1 METDGGRAE
10 AKRGGKMEEEGVR
23 EGRGRKRRGKEGQ
36 KREKIYHIC
45 VLGDAGSNFNVDK

>member
-1 METDGGRAE
+1 MEREKEAE
-10 AKRGGKMEEEGVR
+10 ANRGRKMEEEGVR

-45 VLGDAGSNFNVDK
+45 ALGDAGSNLNVDK